1 MSNIDAFIKT
11 NNNNNMPEIPSTD
24 YYIGWDVGQAQDF
37 SALCVLQRN
46 GLGYQVRHLERRPL
60 DEAYPRQVE
69 HLFQMWH
76 RKPLQQANKLLA
88 IDYTGVGRPVYDLV
102 LDRGL
107 APVIG
112 ISITGGDSVNWL
124 DDRKRARVPKRDLVS
139 LLQVFAQNNRLKVAQ
154 NLRYGPVLADELQ
167 SFKVK
172 LDPRTA
178 HDSYGS
184 WREGEHDDLILSLA
198 VALWAAENHNSQTHA
213 IFRQVLRARA
223 Y

>member
-1 MSNIDAFIKT
+1 
-11 NNNNNMPEIPSTD
+11 
-24 YYIGWDVGQAQDF
+24 
-37 SALCVLQRN
+37 
-46 GLGYQVRHLERRPL
+46 
-60 DEAYPRQVE
+60 
-69 HLFQMWH
+69 MWH
-76 RKPLQQANKLLA
+76 RKPLVQANKLLA

-139 LLQVFAQNNRLKVAQ
+139 LLQVYAQNNRLKVAQ

-172 LDPRTA
+172 IDPRTA

-184 WREGEHDDLILSLA
+184 WREGEYDDFILSLA

-213 IFRQVLRARA
+213 VFRHVSRVRA